1 MKQKKSFYT
10 FTTFL
15 ALVGLVV
22 FIAFQGIVSDITSLG
37 MYIFSMPSLTYH
49 DAREFLIS
57 QEEMSKNYESI
68 KKQKEQYE
76 ILSQNMNAIK
86 EENRKLKD
94 TLQLGNTFTDFDLE
108 YANISIRSVDDW
120 QNTLIIDKGET
131 SGIKDNMAVIANG
144 GLIGRIL
151 HVSKTT
157 ATVSLLTSKSTDRAN
172 VHSLVSDTSQKQV
185 AGVVSNY
192 EKDNRWLVFQPTDA
206 GTFAT
211 DQVVT
216 TSGLGGVF
224 PNGVPIGKIVSGS
237 NSNYQNN
244 KQQYLIEPYANFNQI
259 SVVMIAKLKE

>member
-1 MKQKKSFYT
+1 MKQKKSFYG
-10 FTTFL
+10 FTGFL
-15 ALVGLVV
+15 AIIGLVV

-37 MYIFSMPSLTYH
+37 MYVFSMPSLTYK

-57 QEEMSKNYESI
+57 QEEMSKNYDAI
-68 KKQKEQYE
+68 KKQQEQYE

-94 TLQLGNTFTDFDLE
+94 TLQIGNTFTDFNLE
-108 YANISIRSVDDW
+108 YANVSIRSVDDW

-131 SGIKDNMAVIANG
+131 SGIKENMAVIANG

-157 ATVSLLTSKSTDRAN
+157 ATVSLLTSKSTDRSS
-172 VHSLVSDTSQKQV
+172 VHALAADTSQKQI
-185 AGVVSNY
+185 AGIVSTY
-192 EKDNRWLVFQPTDA
+192 EKDNRWLVFQPTDNA
-206 GTFAT
+206 SFST

-224 PNGVPIGKIVSGS
+224 PNGIPLGKIVSGS
-237 NSNYQNN
+237 NANYQNN

>member
-1 MKQKKSFYT
+1 MKQKKSFYN
-10 FTTFL
+10 FTAFL
-15 ALVGLVV
+15 ALLGLAV
-22 FIAFQGIVSDITSLG
+22 FIAFQGVVSDITSLG
-37 MYIFSMPSLTYH
+37 MYIFSMPSLTYK

-57 QEEMSKNYESI
+57 QEEMSKNYDVI

-86 EENRKLKD
+86 EENRKLKE
-94 TLQLGNTFTDFDLE
+94 TLNIGNTFTDFDLE

-131 SGIKDNMAVIANG
+131 SGIKVNMAVVANG

-157 ATVSLLTSKSTDRAN
+157 ATVSLLTSNSTDRAN
-172 VHSLVSDTSQKQV
+172 VHALAADTSQKQI

-192 EKDNRWLVFQPTDA
+192 EKDNHWLVFQPTDA
-206 GTFAT
+206 GAFST

-224 PNGVPIGKIVSGS
+224 PNGIPIGKIVSGS

-259 SVVMIAKLKE
+259 SVVMVAKLKE